1 MVSQLCLLEGFDVI
15 AGMPVDYMHGVL
27 LGVVKMMLSLWLDK
41 KHKKESFYIGNQMD
55 QLNARLGE
63 CKPPDF
69 ISRLPRNL
77 NDRKYWKGLSSC
89 STVYLPIV
97 VFLLLALHVILIVAT

>member
-1 MVSQLCLLEGFDVI
+1 MVSQLCLLEGFDII
-15 AGMPVDYMHGVL
+15 AGMPMDYMHGVL

-41 KHKKESFYIGNQMD
+41 KHKKESFYIGNKID
-55 QLNARLGE
+55 QLNSRLGK

-69 ISRLPRNL
+69 ISRLPRNP

-89 STVYLPIV
+89 IHT
-97 VFLLLALHVILIVAT
+97 ILITFSATVPLSQYGWAIL